1 MTHKT
6 PAILQ
11 RWKPDKSK
19 IVDKESARL
28 GFPNEIAVGVI
39 EADHRMICKFNDK
52 DSQRYRHIW
61 QATQMLCV
69 EIVEDTASRMST

>member
-6 PAILQ
+6 PTILQ
-11 RWKPDKSK
+11 RWKSDKLK

-28 GFPNEIAVGVI
+28 GFPNETAVGVI
-39 EADHRMICKFNDK
+39 GADHRMICKFNDK

-61 QATQMLCV
+61 QAIQVLCV
-69 EIVEDTASRMST
+69 EIMEGTASGMSA